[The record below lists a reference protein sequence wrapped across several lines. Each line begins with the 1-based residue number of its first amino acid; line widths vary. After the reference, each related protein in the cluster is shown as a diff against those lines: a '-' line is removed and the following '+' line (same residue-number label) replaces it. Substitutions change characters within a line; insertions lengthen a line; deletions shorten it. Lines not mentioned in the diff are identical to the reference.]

1 MPRFAASSFD
11 FVNQDRSA
19 GGYAG
24 KRVLITGGLGF
35 MGLNLVTALRAMK
48 ADIRV
53 LGRSWPP
60 DPERSQQILEGVT
73 FFKGDIRDAVLV
85 EEAIAGSELIF
96 HLAGKSG
103 PAASNASPLED
114 LDVNARGML
123 TLLEAC
129 RQSNP
134 MPKIVFPS
142 SRLVY
147 SPNLPLPVAETS
159 PTVPLSIYG
168 IHKLVAERYLLLYQR
183 LYGLQASILRITN
196 PYGPFQRREQHSYG
210 IVNWFIHQAM
220 NGRPLTIYGDG
231 SQKRDYVHIDEVVH
245 ALLAAGLNDE
255 ANGRIFN
262 VGSGDGVSFLQMAEL
277 IVASVARGRLQYV
290 DWPADA
296 ARVETGDF
304 VPDVSMIQACLGWK
318 AATSLSTGINDVV
331 ARYRELDW

>member
-1 MPRFAASSFD
+1 MS
-11 FVNQDRSA
+11 QGQSA
-19 GGYAG
+19 GNYAG

-35 MGLNLVTALRAMK
+35 IGLNLTTALRAMK
-48 ADIRV
+48 ADLRV
-53 LGRSWPP
+53 LNRSWPP
-60 DPERSQQILEGVT
+60 DPERSQPILEGVT

-85 EEAIAGSELIF
+85 EEAIAGCELIF

-114 LDVNARGML
+114 LDINAKGVL

-129 RQSNP
+129 RHANP

-147 SPNLPLPVAETS
+147 SPSLPIPVAETS

-168 IHKLVAERYLLLYQR
+168 IHKLIAERYLLLYQR
-183 LYGLQASILRITN
+183 LYGLPSTILRVTN

-231 SQKRDYVHIDEVVH
+231 SQQRDYVHIDDLVQ
-245 ALLAAGLNDE
+245 ALLVAGLNDE
-255 ANGRIFN
+255 ANGQIFN
-262 VGSGDGVSFLQMAEL
+262 VGSGSGISFLKMAEL
-277 IVASVARGRLQYV
+277 IVASVARGGLQYV

-304 VPDVSMIQACLGWK
+304 VADTSRIQFSLGWK
-318 AATSLSTGINDVV
+318 ASIPFSTGINEVV
-331 ARYRELDW
+331 ARYRELDG